1 MCVFAIEK
9 RATCSSSSSTTVRAV
24 GRPSRSY
31 SGMSRCVSYR
41 HSSMLFQSPMLEC
54 DTFKRNVETCMV
66 YAGAPGSE
74 PEESE
79 QDMQMWMDEEEFVEI
94 FDQSNQI
101 PGNYKDAMSSKT
113 ELGAAIRDA
122 CGELD
127 ALGSLEQSVL
137 EEAEG
142 LLKQIGYKGSL
153 FDGAKS
159 TDE

>member
-1 MCVFAIEK
+1 MRVL
-9 RATCSSSSSTTVRAV
+9 
-24 GRPSRSY
+24 GRPWRVCG
-31 SGMSRCVSYR
+31 GMSRGVSYR
-41 HSSMLFQSPMLEC
+41 HSSVLFQSPVLEC
-54 DTFKRNVETCMV
+54 GTFKSNARAWEVC
-66 YAGAPGSE
+66 AGAPGSE
-74 PEESE
+74 PEE
-79 QDMQMWMDEEEFVEI
+79 DVQMWMDEEEFVEI

-153 FDGAKS
+153 FDSAKS